1 MNRTL
6 FALSITLAASSLAS
20 AETAQAALARM
31 DASAPKFHSM
41 SADVKMTTHTA
52 ILNDDTTEPGTV
64 KMERAK
70 DETQALIDFTGT
82 KDRRTIAFLDK
93 TIQIYYPNLKL
104 VQVYKLGKKS
114 KLVDQYLLL
123 GFGTSGKDLAK
134 GYNVTVA
141 GSEKVNGQDTTKLEL
156 VPKEKSVKEQI
167 EKVDIWLP
175 LDSGYPVQQ
184 QFVNPSGNYRLA
196 TYTNFQLNPN
206 LGAGA
211 LKLNTPPDTKIEYP
225 Q

>member
-1 MNRTL
+1 MNRPL
-6 FALSITLAASSLAS
+6 VALSLTLAASSFALAES
-20 AETAQAALARM
+20 AQTALARM
-31 DASAPKFHSM
+31 DAAAAKFHSM

-52 ILNDDTTEPGTV
+52 ILNDDTTEEGTV
-64 KMERAK
+64 KMQRGK
-70 DETQALIDFTGT
+70 DETEALIDFTGS

-104 VQVYKLGKKS
+104 VQVYKLGRKS

-123 GFGTSGKDLAK
+123 GFGTSGKDLTK
-134 GYNVTVA
+134 GYTVTVA
-141 GSEKVNGQDTTKLEL
+141 GSDKINGQDATKLEL

-167 EKVDIWLP
+167 DKVAIWLP

-196 TYTNFQLNPN
+196 TYTNFQLNPD
-206 LGAGA
+206 LGTGA
-211 LKLNTPPDTKIEYP
+211 LKLTTPPDTKVEYP